1 MGGAGAKTDTD
12 TQAQA
17 DAENARAERAEL
29 DAALEKASD
38 ELGLESYYRDCVRPL
53 LGQPREQWP
62 TCCGGSC
69 EPCSQILVLVAD
81 RVHTLLGK

>member
-1 MGGAGAKTDTD
+1 MADEVDGAAAEAEVIRRAK
-12 TQAQA
+12 
-17 DAENARAERAEL
+17 L

-53 LGQPREQWP
+53 LGQPRNQWP
-62 TCCGGSC
+62 TCCGGTC

-81 RVHTLLGK
+81 RVAKLLDE

>member
-1 MGGAGAKTDTD
+1 MA
-12 TQAQA
+12 A
-17 DAENARAERAEL
+17 DATATETEASATRAAL
-29 DAALEKASD
+29 DAALTKASD

-62 TCCGGSC
+62 TCCGGTC

-81 RVHTLLGK
+81 RVQTLLGK

>member
-1 MGGAGAKTDTD
+1 VSETEARTEAEAAEAK
-12 TQAQA
+12 AA
-17 DAENARAERAEL
+17 AERRARV

-62 TCCGGSC
+62 TCCGGTC

-81 RVHTLLGK
+81 RVQTLLGE

>member
-1 MGGAGAKTDTD
+1 MA
-12 TQAQA
+12 A
-17 DAENARAERAEL
+17 DDEANANATRAAL
-29 DAALEKASD
+29 DAALTKASD

-62 TCCGGSC
+62 TCCGGTC

-81 RVHTLLGK
+81 RVQTLLGK

>member
-1 MGGAGAKTDTD
+1 MASDADDAK
-12 TQAQA
+12 
-17 DAENARAERAEL
+17 ARL

-62 TCCGGSC
+62 TCCGGTC

-81 RVHTLLGK
+81 RVQTLLGQK

>member
-1 MGGAGAKTDTD
+1 MAASAQPEADTD
-12 TQAQA
+12 A
-17 DAENARAERAEL
+17 DAKAAARAKV

-53 LGQPREQWP
+53 IGQPRDQWP
-62 TCCGGSC
+62 TCCGGTC

-81 RVHTLLGK
+81 RVQKLLAE